1 MYVKFKNY
9 IIIKKSTK
17 CSSSQREATSSFKQ
31 HGYCHSCA
39 KWTVFTY
46 CTAVEQTER
55 KLPTNYFNQFC
66 KTAEM
71 SFGVIRSRD
80 LHGKAEASNKNGTQE
95 CCVYLHIRPLQPL
108 QGSRNK
114 CISSLHTK
122 KKLPPASRR
131 LVSVLRTRLEMYPPP
146 PECGPSPLTPLGN
159 STVTRLR
166 SGEYYNVW
174 AY

>member
-1 MYVKFKNY
+1 MLA
-9 IIIKKSTK
+9 
-17 CSSSQREATSSFKQ
+17 SSQREATSSFKQ
-31 HGYCHSCA
+31 HGYCHSCVQ
-39 KWTVFTY
+39 WTVFTY

-55 KLPTNYFNQFC
+55 KLPTDYFNQLG

-71 SFGVIRSRD
+71 SFGVIRSRGCD

-131 LVSVLRTRLEMYPPP
+131 LVSVLRTRLEMYTH
-146 PECGPSPLTPLGN
+146 PSPLARLLEQGRRSITLNPL
-159 STVTRLR
+159 RL
-166 SGEYYNVW
+166 
-174 AY
+174 